1 MRAMGSGSGKILAAV
16 SVLGVIALAGTLLL
30 TGFIGVRQRISQVII
45 EIDYFNNWNVT
56 VCQND
61 STQSWSGFGKMERIL
76 VGPIGDEWVIS
87 ITARK
92 TDGSSSNLSV
102 RIKQV
107 DGTIV
112 KEASTSAPFGTA
124 SISYTIR

>member
-1 MRAMGSGSGKILAAV
+1 MGSSSGKILAAM
-16 SVLGVIALAGTLLL
+16 SVLGVFALAGTLLL
-30 TGFIGVRQRISQVII
+30 TGFIGVRQRISEVVI
-45 EIDYFNNWNVT
+45 EIDYFNHWNVT

-61 STQSWSGFGKMERIL
+61 STQSWSGFGKMERTLI
-76 VGPIGDEWVIS
+76 GPLGDEWVIS

-92 TDGSSSNLSV
+92 TDGSSGNLSV

-112 KEASTSAPFGTA
+112 KEASTSAPFGTVC
-124 SISYTIR
+124 ISYTIR